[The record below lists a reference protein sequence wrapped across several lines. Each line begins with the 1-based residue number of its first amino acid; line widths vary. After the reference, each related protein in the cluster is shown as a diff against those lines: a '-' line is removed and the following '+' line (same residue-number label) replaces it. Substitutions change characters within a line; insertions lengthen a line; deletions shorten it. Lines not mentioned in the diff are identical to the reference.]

1 MKKKIEQD
9 QLIEAL
15 YNLINSEMEYYNLI
29 CEKGFELDWD
39 KVISYIKNKR
49 DK

>member
-15 YNLINSEMEYYNLI
+15 YNLIDSEIAYYNLV
-29 CEKGFELDWD
+29 CEEGFELDWG
-39 KVISYIKNKR
+39 KVITYLKNKK